1 MSIIAL
7 MFFLFIANSI
17 TIIDR
22 NIISIARTNNLY
34 IRGLLS
40 IVVIFHHIALR
51 LYSHGELVL
60 FDLLFEQFGKVGYLA
75 VSAFFFFSGYGL
87 ISKLYKDRK
96 QYLKSFL
103 YKRGGKILIPYLIV
117 ALMTWLVEVIL
128 NHKAIGVFDFFKHL
142 VMEKLIVSNGWYVVE
157 LVLLYIGFWGIS
169 CMFSNVKHVTIL
181 LLCLNGALAFIMIM
195 LNFAECW
202 YGSILSFN
210 LGTFLAN
217 PEKDSN
223 IKISNM
229 QKIFLFIVFATAFLF
244 ARKVT
249 APIGKFALM
258 NIAGG
263 IFCLCLFGFL
273 GKYTF
278 KRPSVMCKI
287 GTFSYEIYLLHGL
300 IMTVIRSNTIYI
312 DSKWIYCIMTIILT
326 LVTAPVLHMSLDKIL
341 WKNRNTSVN

>member
-1 MSIIAL
+1 MSIIPIII
-7 MFFLFIANSI
+7 FLFTVHNITKIDSNKMGIAK
-17 TIIDR
+17 
-22 NIISIARTNNLY
+22 TNNLY

-40 IVVIFHHIALR
+40 IVVVLHHIALS
-51 LYSHGELVL
+51 LYHNRELGP
-60 FDLLFEQFGKVGYLA
+60 FDILLEQFGKVGYMA
-75 VSAFFFFSGYGL
+75 VCAFFFFSGYGL

-117 ALMTWLVEVIL
+117 ALMTWLVQVIL
-128 NHKAIGVFDFFKHL
+128 NHKTIGVFDFLKHL
-142 VMEKLIVSNGWYVVE
+142 VMEKLIVANGWYVVE

-169 CMFSNVKHVTIL
+169 CFFSNIKHVKFL
-181 LLCLNGALAFIMIM
+181 LLCLSGALAFIMII
-195 LNFAECW
+195 LNLTVNW

-210 LGTFLAN
+210 LGIFLAN

-223 IKISNM
+223 NKTSKIT
-229 QKIFLFIVFATAFLF
+229 KVFLFIAFTAAFLIE
-244 ARKVT
+244 RKVT
-249 APIGKFALM
+249 APIGQFALR

-300 IMTVIRSNTIYI
+300 IMTAIRSNTIYI
-312 DSKWIYCIMTIILT
+312 DSKWTYCITTIILT
-326 LVTAPVLHMSLDKIL
+326 LITASVLHVSLDKIL
-341 WKNRNTSVN
+341 WKNRNTYVS

>member
-1 MSIIAL
+1 MSIIAII
-7 MFFLFIANSI
+7 FFLFVVHSI
-17 TIIDR
+17 TKIDS
-22 NIISIARTNNLY
+22 NKMSIAKTNNLY

-40 IVVIFHHIALR
+40 LVVVFHHIALH
-51 LYSHGELVL
+51 LYSHGELNL
-60 FDLLFEQFGKVGYLA
+60 FDLLFEQFGKVGYL
-75 VSAFFFFSGYGL
+75 VVCPFFFFSGYGL

-103 YKRGGKILIPYLIV
+103 YKRGGKILVPYLIV
-117 ALMTWLVEVIL
+117 ALMTWLVEAIL
-128 NHKAIGVFDFFKHL
+128 NHRTIGIFDFLIHL
-142 VMEKLIVSNGWYVVE
+142 VTDKLIVAYGWYVVE
-157 LVLLYIGFWGIS
+157 LVFLYICFWGIS
-169 CMFSNVKHVTIL
+169 CIFSNIKHVRIL
-181 LLCLNGALAFIMIM
+181 LLCINGALAFVMIM
-195 LNFAECW
+195 LNIAACW

-223 IKISNM
+223 HKTSKM
-229 QKIFLFIVFATAFLF
+229 QRLFLFIVFMAAFLLD
-244 ARKVT
+244 RKVT
-249 APIGKFALM
+249 APIGQFALR

-300 IMTVIRSNTIYI
+300 MMTAIRSETIYI
-312 DSKWIYCIMTIILT
+312 DSKWIYCFTTIILT
-326 LVTAPVLHMSLDKIL
+326 LGLAPILHVCLDKIL
-341 WKNRNTSVN
+341 WKNRNTFVS